1 MLLSA
6 ALLLLAFVVALW
18 LLSLAAHDASIIDRF
33 WGLGFIVICI
43 AGLRWLEPVTLH
55 KVLVSGLVFL
65 WGARLSVYITWRNWE
80 KGEDYRYRAMREKH
94 GRSFAWKS
102 LFTVFLLQG
111 ALTWFIALPIQLVL
125 AAEDTLPID
134 SWQVIVG
141 TVVFVAGLLFE
152 TVGDWQLARFKAR
165 PENRGKVMD
174 QGLWRYTRHPNYFG
188 EAVLWWGIFIAAL
201 PAPYVLYTVLSPLV
215 MTLLLLKVS
224 GVPLLEKQMA
234 ETRPGY
240 AEYVRRTPAFVPWRR
255 RR

>member
-1 MLLSA
+1 MLLSS
-6 ALLLLAFVVALW
+6 ALLLLVFAVALW
-18 LLSLAAHDASIIDRF
+18 LLSLAARDASLVDRF

-43 AGLRWLEPVTLH
+43 AGLRWFEPVTLH
-55 KVLVSGLVFL
+55 KVLLAALVFL

-80 KGEDYRYRAMREKH
+80 QGEDYRYRAMREKH

-111 ALTWFIALPIQLVL
+111 ALTWFISLPIQLVL

-134 SWQVIVG
+134 SWPVIVG

-165 PENRGKVMD
+165 PENRGQVMD

-188 EAVLWWGIFIAAL
+188 EAVLWWGLFLVAL
-201 PAPYVLYTVLSPLV
+201 PAPNVMYTILSPVV

-224 GVPLLEKQMA
+224 GVPLLEKRMV

-240 AEYVRRTPAFVPWRR
+240 AEYVRRTPAFLPWKPKG
-255 RR
+255 